1 MPRWSLLDDL
11 VRRVKLRWPVV
22 TLFLLALI
30 LGGLAA
36 LSTMPPH
43 QAQAAEKA
51 GIEKPDVGR
60 NGMVVTVSPPGT
72 DVGLAILK
80 DGGNAVDAAVATAL
94 ALAVTYPAAG
104 NIGGGGFMLVY
115 PGGKEEPVLIDY
127 REIAPAA
134 ATKTMFKSSDSWYG
148 HMVVGVPGTVR
159 GLALAH
165 KKFGKLPWKQVVQPA
180 VDLADKGFDLDA
192 PLASS
197 LNSIVANSKDF
208 PELRRVLGKKSGAE
222 QWEKGDRFKQP
233 DLGKT
238 LKLIGDQGPDAFYKG
253 EIADLIA
260 AEMKSASGLIT
271 KDDLAAY
278 EAKARTP
285 IHGTYRGYDVYS
297 PPLPSSGGTCLVEML
312 NILENFDLAKQGRW
326 SPETLHLMI
335 ESMRRAYRDRACY
348 LGDPDFVKAPA
359 FLTTKEYAK
368 KLADGIDRTK
378 ATPSADLAG
387 DIRIDHESD
396 STTHFSII
404 DKNGMA
410 VSNTFTLERSY
421 GSRVVVKGAGFLLND
436 EMIDFNWRPG
446 VTDEKGGIGT
456 DPNTIAPHKRMLSSQ
471 TPTILAKDGK
481 VVLITGSP
489 GSRTIINTVL
499 CIVVNVV
506 DFQMSIRDAV
516 DAPRLH
522 HQWFPDEARFEG
534 VSKNKEAV
542 ETLRKMGHKISG
554 TGQGD
559 AHSIW
564 VDPKTGVY
572 HGAADNRVNG
582 KAAGY

>member
-1 MPRWSLLDDL
+1 
-11 VRRVKLRWPVV
+11 
-22 TLFLLALI
+22 
-30 LGGLAA
+30 
-36 LSTMPPH
+36 
-43 QAQAAEKA
+43 
-51 GIEKPDVGR
+51 
-60 NGMVVTVSPPGT
+60 MVVTVSPPGT

-104 NIGGGGFMLVY
+104 NIGGGGFMLIY

-134 ATKTMFKSSDSWYG
+134 ATKTMFRSSDSWYG
-148 HMVVGVPGTVR
+148 HKVVGVPGTVR

-180 VDLADKGFDLDA
+180 IDLADKGFDLDA

-208 PELRRVLGKKSGAE
+208 PELRRVLGKKCGAE

-233 DLGKT
+233 DLAKT
-238 LKLIGDQGPDAFYKG
+238 LHLIGEKGPDAFYKG
-253 EIADLIA
+253 EIADQIA
-260 AEMKSASGLIT
+260 AEMKSGGGLIT

-297 PPLPSSGGTCLVEML
+297 PPLPSSGGTCLIEML

-368 KLADGIDRTK
+368 KLADGINKTK

-471 TPTILAKDGK
+471 TPTILAKDSK

-506 DFQMSIRDAV
+506 DFQMSIREAV

-534 VSKNKEAV
+534 VSKNKEAI
-542 ETLRKMGHKISG
+542 ETLRMMGHKITG

-564 VDPKTGVY
+564 VDPKTGMY
-572 HGAADNRVNG
+572 QGAADKRVNG